1 MLSRPRFFKNLLFSG
16 VQTEAGTTPFCFWS
30 LKSMQSLYTITGSHR
45 QVPLYQLAVG
55 TLPST
60 FTCSQFSCET
70 AVSTQCQTT
79 SLMELTGFSFGVD
92 RTRYKFR
99 KTPHSN
105 LFVMLSLQKDVFSL
119 WASWVFYTDL
129 PSYTLHLEDS
139 RKTTTP
145 HSLELPDNPPPLLPS
160 PLPRKY
166 FLLKILCWI
175 WDKQQTWHLLY
186 SEWKIF
192 GKRTNI

>member
-16 VQTEAGTTPFCFWS
+16 VQTEDGTTQFCFWS
-30 LKSMQSLYTITGSHR
+30 LKSMQSLYTIKGSHR
-45 QVPLYQLAVG
+45 QVPLYQLALG

-119 WASWVFYTDL
+119 WASWVFYTNL
-129 PSYTLHLEDS
+129 PSYTVPWGQPENNH
-139 RKTTTP
+139 TP
-145 HSLELPDNPPPLLPS
+145 LNGAARQSPSLSFPRPS
-160 PLPRKY
+160 PA
-166 FLLKILCWI
+166 
-175 WDKQQTWHLLY
+175 
-186 SEWKIF
+186 
-192 GKRTNI
+192 NISF

>member
-16 VQTEAGTTPFCFWS
+16 VQLEVGTTQFCFWS
-30 LKSMQSLYTITGSHR
+30 LKSMQSLYTITDSHR
-45 QVPLYQLAVG
+45 QVPPNQLALG

-60 FTCSQFSCET
+60 FTCSQFPCET

-92 RTRYKFR
+92 RTRYKFG

-105 LFVMLSLQKDVFSL
+105 LFVMLSLQKDVFNL
-119 WASWVFYTDL
+119 WASWVFYADL
-129 PSYTLHLEDS
+129 PSSTLHLEDGH
-139 RKTTTP
+139 TP
-145 HSLELPDNPPPLLPS
+145 PTGAARPPPSLLPS